1 MKKYLLGTLLAA
13 SIISLVAFMNFPGKK
28 SDSVKVTIPRIGDI
42 APEIA
47 LNNPEGKVIKL
58 SSLRGKYVI
67 LDFWASWCGPC
78 RRMNPSLVRVY
89 KEYAT
94 KKFDNADGLTV
105 FSVSLDKD
113 KDAWLAAIKSDRL
126 EWQEHV
132 CDFMGWQSR
141 TAGVFGVES
150 IPYNFILDGD
160 GRILAM
166 DLQDQALSNFLKSKE
181 KK

>member
-1 MKKYLLGTLLAA
+1 MKKYLFGTMLVISILSLA
-13 SIISLVAFMNFPGKK
+13 AFMNFPRDN
-28 SDSVKVTIPRIGDI
+28 SDSSKVTVPRIGDI

-47 LNNPEGKVIKL
+47 LYNPEGKVLKL

-78 RRMNPSLVRVY
+78 RRSNPALVRVY
-89 KEYAT
+89 KQFAT
-94 KKFDNADGLTV
+94 KNFDNANGLTV

-113 KDAWLAAIKSDRL
+113 KDAWLSAIKSDKL

-132 CDFMGWQSR
+132 CDFMGWQSK
-141 TAGVFGVES
+141 TAAVFGVES
-150 IPYNFILDGD
+150 IPYNFILDGE
-160 GRILAM
+160 GRIVAM
-166 DLQDQALSNFLKSKE
+166 DLQEGSLSKFLASKE